1 MLRSFAIPVRSIAA
15 VRASPLAQLRYLT
28 TTSVVSEPTK
38 STKKQRVLLK
48 SITEKLQKE
57 KRKEKE
63 LKQQIKEREK
73 ELKARA
79 GQRKLEDKAMRG
91 HHSLSLQTFVR
102 KVRKLPIVGID
113 PLKGLLE
120 HEKQE
125 LEAACKKYN
134 EDCRAFFSP
143 RPEPKLLGY
152 MLYVKA
158 KFPEFRESGV
168 PVKDVVKKVAASWR
182 SLSDSEKEQYKGES
196 SENDSNNAKKEYD
209 EWKNKRVEEYKKY
222 LKFRDSFQLPE

>member
-28 TTSVVSEPTK
+28 TTPVVSQPTK
-38 STKKQRVLLK
+38 STKEQRVLLK
-48 SITEKLQKE
+48 SITENLKKE
-57 KRKEKE
+57 KHKARE

-79 GQRKLEDKAMRG
+79 EQRKLEEKAMRG
-91 HHSLSLQTFVR
+91 HYKLSLQTFVR
-102 KVRKLPIVGID
+102 KVRKLPIAGTH
-113 PLKGLLE
+113 PLKDLLE
-120 HEKQE
+120 YEKQE

-152 MLYVKA
+152 MLYVKT

-168 PVKDVVKKVAASWR
+168 PIKDVVKNVAASWR
-182 SLSDSEKEQYKGES
+182 SLSDSEKEQYKVEL
-196 SENDSNNAKKEYD
+196 SENDSNNAKKEYE
-209 EWKNKRVEEYKKY
+209 EWKNKRLEEYKKY
-222 LKFRDSFQLPE
+222 LKFRDSYQLPE